1 MKYLNLVPAL
11 SHARME
17 NDANKLVRIEISA
30 NYFCYLP
37 QFPYVLKPELGF
49 LLIEVGAQRT

>member
-1 MKYLNLVPAL
+1 
-11 SHARME
+11 ME

-49 LLIEVGAQRT
+49 LLIEAKLWVPRYLV